1 MVLST
6 LSYRTAAACT
16 VQSLED
22 WAVTQKLSSQWGRT
36 PESPAYLG
44 RLCQNRKQKMRERK
58 CESCSESKS
67 LIIEKEAKRTANKK
81 IC

>member
-22 WAVTQKLSSQWGRT
+22 WAVTQKLSTQWGLT
-36 PESPAYLG
+36 SESPAHLG
-44 RLCQNRKQKMRERK
+44 GLCQNRKRGSANERAAARAK
-58 CESCSESKS
+58 V
-67 LIIEKEAKRTANKK
+67 IEKEAKRTAKKK